1 MKQKKKLMKKLL
13 NKKDI
18 KIKLIFFDF
27 DGVIIN
33 SKKNMEVSWKEV
45 QKKTGSKVKFNK
57 YFNKIGVPFYKIL
70 TKINFD
76 KEFKYAKKAYD
87 EASIKNINKIK
98 LFPRAKLILN
108 KLSKEYIIVLITSKS
123 RARTQIILKKFKLKF
138 DHIFCPED
146 NFKSKPN
153 PEVINYLKK
162 KYKLKKNE
170 IIVIGDSLA
179 DKNLA
184 QNAKVKFIFA
194 KYGYFKLRSTNSI
207 KNLTEIGKFI

>member
-18 KIKLIFFDF
+18 KIKLILFDF

-123 RARTQIILKKFKLKF
+123 RARTQIILKK
-138 DHIFCPED
+138 
-146 NFKSKPN
+146 
-153 PEVINYLKK
+153 
-162 KYKLKKNE
+162 
-170 IIVIGDSLA
+170 
-179 DKNLA
+179 
-184 QNAKVKFIFA
+184 
-194 KYGYFKLRSTNSI
+194 
-207 KNLTEIGKFI
+207 

>member
-108 KLSKEYIIVLITSKS
+108 KLSKEHIIVLITSKS

>member
-18 KIKLIFFDF
+18 KIKLILFDF

-123 RARTQIILKKFKLKF
+123 RARTQIILKKFKIKF

>member
-1 MKQKKKLMKKLL
+1 MKKLL
-13 NKKDI
+13 NKKDT

-98 LFPRAKLILN
+98 LFPRAKHILN
-108 KLSKEYIIVLITSKS
+108 KLSKDHIIVLITSKS
-123 RARTQIILKKFKLKF
+123 RDRTQIILKKFKLKF

-146 NFKSKPN
+146 KFKSKPN
-153 PEVINYLKK
+153 PEVIKYLKK
-162 KYKLKKNE
+162 KYKLNKNE

-194 KYGYFKLRSTNSI
+194 NYGYFNLRSSNSI